1 MKDERMAILNM
12 LEKGIITVDEAER
25 LLNTLNSGMGL
36 EKDGIRNVVG
46 GMLGKAGAALSAV
59 ADKVK
64 ENPTVKSAADKVAA
78 KTEDLQPK
86 MTEAA
91 FRMKEKMAEK
101 SEDLQPAV
109 RGAAFRMAEKAS
121 EIKGDM
127 ATYMEKLKEKKN
139 RDEAED
145 WDDFDLDELDAEEV
159 AAFMEMNGV
168 SEEAAVAA
176 AEEMVAEEPE
186 MIAGEEDAEMITPEM
201 NKYLNKVEDVLDEMG
216 DQMEQLND
224 MEAFL
229 TAAFGDFD
237 PADWED
243 DEEEEEKKED

>member
-1 MKDERMAILNM
+1 MKEERMAILNM

-25 LLNTLNSGMGL
+25 LLTTVNNGMGL

-59 ADKVK
+59 ADRVK
-64 ENPTVKSAADKVAA
+64 ENPTVKSAAGKVAE

-86 MTEAA
+86 VTEAA
-91 FRMKEKMAEK
+91 FRVKEKFAEK
-101 SEDLQPAV
+101 TEDLQPAV

-127 ATYMEKLKEKKN
+127 ATYVEKLKEKKN

-145 WDDFDLDELDAEEV
+145 WDDFDLDELDAEE
-159 AAFMEMNGV
+159 AAA
-168 SEEAAVAA
+168 EAAVAVAEEFASDAVVAEDHDFEQIPA
-176 AEEMVAEEPE
+176 AEEEEVE
-186 MIAGEEDAEMITPEM
+186 KISPEM
-201 NKYLNKVEDVLDEMG
+201 NKYLNKVEDVLEGMG
-216 DQMEQLND
+216 EQMEQLND

-237 PADWED
+237 PSEWED
-243 DEEEEEKKED
+243 DEEEEQK

>member
-1 MKDERMAILNM
+1 MKEERMAILNM

-25 LLNTLNSGMGL
+25 LLNTVNNGMGL

-86 MTEAA
+86 VSEAA

-109 RGAAFRMAEKAS
+109 RSAAFRMAEKAS
-121 EIKGDM
+121 EIKEDM
-127 ATYMEKLKEKKN
+127 ATYYEKLKEKRN

-145 WDDFDLDELDAEEV
+145 WDDMDLEELDAEEIAAYMEANGV
-159 AAFMEMNGV
+159 AA
-168 SEEAAVAA
+168 EAAVAVAEDA
-176 AEEMVAEEPE
+176 AEEAAEAAEIPE
-186 MIAGEEDAEMITPEM
+186 DEMITPEM
-201 NKYLNKVEDVLDEMG
+201 NKYLNKVEDVLEGMG
-216 DQMEQLND
+216 EQMEQLND

-229 TAAFGDFD
+229 TAAFGEFD

-243 DEEEEEKKED
+243 DEEEENK

>member
-1 MKDERMAILNM
+1 MKEERMAILNM

-25 LLNTLNSGMGL
+25 LLNTVNNGMGL

-46 GMLGKAGAALSAV
+46 GMLGKAGAALTAV

-86 MTEAA
+86 VSEAA

-109 RGAAFRMAEKAS
+109 RSAAFRMAEKAS
-121 EIKGDM
+121 EIKEDM
-127 ATYMEKLKEKKN
+127 ATYYEKLKEKRN

-145 WDDFDLDELDAEEV
+145 WDDMDLEELDAEEIAAYMEANGV
-159 AAFMEMNGV
+159 AA
-168 SEEAAVAA
+168 EAAVAVAEDA
-176 AEEMVAEEPE
+176 AEEATEVPE
-186 MIAGEEDAEMITPEM
+186 DEMITPEM

-216 DQMEQLND
+216 EQMNQLND
-224 MEAFL
+224 MESFL
-229 TAAFGDFD
+229 TAAFGEYD
-237 PADWED
+237 PSEWED
-243 DEEEEEKKED
+243 DEEEESK

>member
-1 MKDERMAILNM
+1 MKEERMAILNM

-25 LLNTLNSGMGL
+25 LLTTVNNGMGL

-46 GMLGKAGAALSAV
+46 GMLGKAGAALSAA

-86 MTEAA
+86 VTEAA

-127 ATYMEKLKEKKN
+127 ATYYEKLKEKRN

-145 WDDFDLDELDAEEV
+145 WDDFDLDE
-159 AAFMEMNGV
+159 MEA
-168 SEEAAVAA
+168 EEAAAAA
-176 AEEMVAEEPE
+176 AEIAAEGLVSEAPAAEEIP
-186 MIAGEEDAEMITPEM
+186 AVDEEEMITPEM
-201 NKYLNKVEDVLDEMG
+201 NKYLSKVENVLDEMD
-216 DQMEQLND
+216 DQMDQLND

-229 TAAFGDFD
+229 RATFGDFD

-243 DEEEEEKKED
+243 DEDEEEQK